1 VLLPLWPIEPVLPL
15 WPVEPLLLPLW
26 PIEPLLPAVGLWLSE
41 LAVDGGPWLSDDAVV
56 PLAPELPAL
65 AVPAPVVDESD
76 GPPAIGGALLLLL
89 EPGSLLAVRVSL
101 LRCAQAPSPIRLVAA
116 SAIPR

>member
-1 VLLPLWPIEPVLPL
+1 V
-15 WPVEPLLLPLW
+15 LLPLW
-26 PIEPLLPAVGLWLSE
+26 PIEPLLLAAGLWLSA
-41 LAVDGGPWLSDDAVV
+41 AVDGGPWLSDGAVV
-56 PLAPELPAL
+56 PLAPCELPAL
-65 AVPAPVVDESD
+65 AVPAPPVADESD
-76 GPPAIGGALLLLL
+76 GLPAAPVEAALLLL